1 MYTSEYLDSQQNAR
15 HRQEF
20 RKCTP
25 QKRHDPL
32 PVQIASDCL
41 LPIFFPSLFLS
52 SKKDY
57 SGHVVKEAL
66 EGRTRAAW
74 IYLEG
79 ECKFGNLLLAAGI
92 SRAED
97 TLWEWKSG
105 EPSTPPGSPGNKAP
119 TAWAHAGCAETTQ
132 LLGLRGLS
140 V

>member
-1 MYTSEYLDSQQNAR
+1 MPDTDRNSGNA
-15 HRQEF
+15 HP
-20 RKCTP
+20 RKGMI
-25 QKRHDPL
+25 H
-32 PVQIASDCL
+32 
-41 LPIFFPSLFLS
+41 SLFRLLLTVYFLFSSLLS
-52 SKKDY
+52 SSLPKKDY